1 MVSMVNLKRL
11 VLADNPLTD
20 LCPMGSFKS
29 LTYLDI
35 SNDRIQNI
43 PADLLQT
50 SLLHFKLGTFPDCY

>member
-1 MVSMVNLKRL
+1 MVNLKRL
-11 VLADNPLTD
+11 VLSDNPLTD

-29 LTYLDI
+29 LTYFDI

-50 SLLHFKLGTFPDCY
+50 ALLHFKLGIF